1 MNVFQAEL
9 DPFAIG
15 EGEELNPLHGTCF
28 WVDEEGKAVLLEGRE
43 VLKDDD
49 LLHGA
54 QFQGFGGDE
63 ALLVEG
69 GGGLREGGREGG
81 KKGVYRWGGAR
92 G

>member
-15 EGEELNPLHGTCF
+15 KGEELNPLHGTCF
-28 WVDEEGKAVLLEGRE
+28 WVDEEGKTVLLEGRK
-43 VLKDDD
+43 VLKNDD

-54 QFQGFGGDE
+54 QVQGLGGDE

-81 KKGVYRWGGAR
+81 KKDV
-92 G
+92 